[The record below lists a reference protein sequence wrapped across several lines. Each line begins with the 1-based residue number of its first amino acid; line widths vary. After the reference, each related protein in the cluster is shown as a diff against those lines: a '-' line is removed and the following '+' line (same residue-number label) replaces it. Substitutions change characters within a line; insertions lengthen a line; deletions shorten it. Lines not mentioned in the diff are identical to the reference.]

1 MKSLEERGLI
11 LKIKGDQYTPNKLGL
26 VYSADHLKAKKIVAN
41 QEEKQK
47 VSEGEKSTSPE
58 DQKSTHFKDSSSN
71 DNFKYSLSKTPIL
84 ENYFSQIRAPKK
96 VEREREALF
105 SLVDR
110 NPDVTLAEW
119 IESFSIVMNDSDGS
133 GKKIQSPL
141 VWLARGF
148 DKYLPRA
155 RAQIERT
162 RRDERINAEYLSSLE
177 TPQQPAQGKSETLDG
192 LSNEEVSAQF
202 NAAWGANQLSFV
214 TDRHLRDISEQIA
227 ALEYQCGSME
237 AGKNAEIRMGLG
249 AKISELR
256 SRREAYIAAN
266 SDLLSISLEELDN
279 YLWQVEESKS
289 QETKAKSA

>member
-148 DKYLPRA
+148 DKYLPKA

-162 RRDERINAEYLSSLE
+162 RRNERINAEYLSSLE

-256 SRREAYIAAN
+256 SRREA
-266 SDLLSISLEELDN
+266 
-279 YLWQVEESKS
+279 
-289 QETKAKSA
+289 